1 LPDLSRV
8 IYPAV
13 TTITAADGSVRHPDD
28 EIGEVARAV
37 VADRLTRPGG

>member
-1 LPDLSRV
+1 V
-8 IYPAV
+8 I
-13 TTITAADGSVRHPDD
+13 TITAADGSVRHPDD